1 MVLQLS
7 QKITSEKDLRKL
19 ATLGLSVDEATVD
32 EQIRN
37 LCHDIQ
43 EAALSMLK
51 AWQKTMPDKYAA
63 LTMLCTALRN
73 VDLAYLVN
81 VLEEEWAK
89 MPAVS
94 SKRGATPV
102 PTVAAGS
109 ASGE

>member
-7 QKITSEKDLRKL
+7 QKITSEKDL
-19 ATLGLSVDEATVD
+19 ATLGLSMDEAMVD
-32 EQIRN
+32 AQIHN
-37 LCHDIQ
+37 LHHDIQ
-43 EAALSMLK
+43 EAALSVLK
-51 AWQKTMPDKYAA
+51 TWQKTTPDKYAA

-73 VDLAYLVN
+73 IDLAYLVN

-94 SKRGATPV
+94 SKSGVTPV
-102 PTVAAGS
+102 PTAAAGS